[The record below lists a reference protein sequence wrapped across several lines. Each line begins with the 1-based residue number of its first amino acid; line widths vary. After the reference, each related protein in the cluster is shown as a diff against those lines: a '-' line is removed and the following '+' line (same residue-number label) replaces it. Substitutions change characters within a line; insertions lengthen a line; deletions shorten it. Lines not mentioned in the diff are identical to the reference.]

1 MNPKLSEE
9 TRGKIHAAADDL
21 LQKWNA
27 SHSAIPFR
35 LYHYTSADG
44 LIGIMKTSS
53 FFMTD
58 LKYMNDLSELQ
69 YGTQVVDAV
78 LNQKKEEYSSSPAV
92 LEFMKRLT
100 PTATSSSDG
109 LSIYSTSFCE
119 NGNLL
124 SQWRAYGDRGGGY
137 AIGIDIFRSMP
148 FFSRLCTLRRV
159 IYERSIQESFV
170 SEFTERFCR
179 FIADETRDKPLDDSV
194 LNYLIP
200 NVCLVF
206 SQLLTEYIIC
216 FKHPDFAEEREWRLV
231 FAFQFD
237 DPRNLA
243 KREMQRLDHEKEIQ
257 FRSYS
262 GNVIPYV
269 VNNFANAIGAS
280 QDDSYCTPFPVV
292 ELVIGPTINPELNQ
306 RSITALLRK
315 LAPDITPVVL
325 RSGIPLRWL

>member
-1 MNPKLSEE
+1 MNPKLTEE
-9 TRGKIHAAADDL
+9 TRSKIYTAADDL
-21 LQKWNA
+21 LHRWTDNHA
-27 SHSAIPFR
+27 AIPFR

-44 LIGIMKTSS
+44 LIGIMTSSS
-53 FFMTD
+53 FFMTN

-69 YGTQVVDAV
+69 YGSQVVDAI
-78 LNQKKEEYSSSPAV
+78 LNKKKEEYSSSPAV
-92 LEFMKRLT
+92 IEFMKRIT

-109 LSIYSTSFCE
+109 LSVYSTSFCE

-137 AIGIDIFRSMP
+137 AIGIDLFRSMP
-148 FFSRLCTLRRV
+148 FFSRLCTLRKV
-159 IYERSIQESFV
+159 IYDRSVQETFV

-179 FIADETRDKPLDDSV
+179 LIAEETRGRPLDDTV

-200 NVCLVF
+200 SVCSVF
-206 SQLLTEYIIC
+206 SQVLTEYIIC

-237 DPRNLA
+237 SPLDLV
-243 KREMQRLDHEKEIQ
+243 KREMQRLSFEKEIQ

-269 VNNFANAIGAS
+269 VNSFENAVGAS
-280 QDDSYCTPFPVV
+280 QDDSFCTPFPVV